1 MRTSACALLST
12 DIATEGDACMQRSWN
27 LPSHERFDPPAGCG
41 NINSIS
47 SLEATAAHS
56 MRTLQ
61 RFVGQCN
68 IVTHIKEATFVG
80 PDDHIVA
87 CGSDHGNVFLFDSLT
102 GELLRV
108 LSADQEVANCVQ
120 CHPTLPV
127 LATSGLEYVVRF
139 DQTVA
144 AHLLDAAGIEWC
156 SCAHACTELAT
167 IAGLM

>member
-1 MRTSACALLST
+1 
-12 DIATEGDACMQRSWN
+12 MQRSWN
-27 LPSHERFDPPAGCG
+27 LPSHERFVPPLGCHSIG
-41 NINSIS
+41 SIS

-68 IVTHIKEATFVG
+68 IMTHIKESTFVG

-87 CGSDHGNVFLFDSLT
+87 CGSDHGNVFLFDSIT

-108 LSADQEVANCVQ
+108 LSADHEVANCVQ

-127 LATSGLEYVVRF
+127 LATSGLEFVVRS
-139 DQTVA
+139 
-144 AHLLDAAGIEWC
+144 L
-156 SCAHACTELAT
+156 SCALHHVPCPAVPGESLHH
-167 IAGLM
+167 

>member
-1 MRTSACALLST
+1 MHHASSYYARSYYVTAYFPLSRHAVSVT
-12 DIATEGDACMQRSWN
+12 VSCSYACMQRSWN
-27 LPSHERFDPPAGCG
+27 VPSHERFSPPAGCG
-41 NINSIS
+41 RINSIS

-108 LSADQEVANCVQ
+108 LYADQEVANCVQ
-120 CHPTLPV
+120 CHPSLPV

-139 DQTVA
+139 AV
-144 AHLLDAAGIEWC
+144 C
-156 SCAHACTELAT
+156 C
-167 IAGLM
+167 